1 MAELCPGFAHGV
13 SAGRGPRICEAA
25 GGRRAS
31 NAMMSWRHVLAP
43 CCGAEPRFKLV
54 INRPPGGFSTQ
65 LTAWGLRAAVWGTV
79 GWLLGW
85 KGTAVI
91 AALAAATHLVALV
104 IGALP
109 PRGGAAR
116 ALTVATV
123 AGHLAFF
130 AAVLLIAPWRG
141 LIPFGIGVVMCHAVA
156 YVVDVYRGAAD
167 PRSHAAALLYVAQ
180 FPVFPAGPL
189 SRLHDFAQQLPRADI
204 SMGAFAYGVRRIVTG
219 LMKVLLIAGPLGATA
234 DSIFALRLSR
244 LATSTAWLGVV
255 CFALEIYFL
264 FSGFSDVGIGVGK
277 VLGFRLPENFRR
289 PYTADSVREF
299 WRRWNVT
306 LITWLRDYLSLPIA
320 GHARPTPRLYAMIV
334 AGFVVVGLWHRAS
347 MNVFVWAVYSGSWL
361 ALEELGLHARLQRLP
376 AFLRHAYV
384 LIVVLFGWLLLR
396 GNGPGPTLGYTEA
409 LLGYSMATTGGAM
422 TFMTPTLWVVLPSA
436 ILFAGP
442 LVGWISRWRVSVD
455 AATASLLMML
465 AATCV
470 FVWRIFEP
478 VVRIVLPARTLPR
491 GQHR

>member
-1 MAELCPGFAHGV
+1 VITRTP
-13 SAGRGPRICEAA
+13 AA
-25 GGRRAS
+25 LSDR
-31 NAMMSWRHVLAP
+31 
-43 CCGAEPRFKLV
+43 
-54 INRPPGGFSTQ
+54 
-65 LTAWGLRAAVWGTV
+65 LTAWGFRAATWGGV

-85 KGTAVI
+85 RAT
-91 AALAAATHLVALV
+91 AALAVLAIVTHLLALA
-104 IGALP
+104 IRALP
-109 PRGGAAR
+109 SRSVAAR
-116 ALTVATV
+116 ALTVGTV

-130 AAVLLIAPWRG
+130 AAVLLLTPLRG
-141 LIPFGIGVVMCHAVA
+141 LIPFGAGVVMCHAVA

-167 PRSHAAALLYVAQ
+167 PRRHGAALLYVAQ

-189 SRLHDFAQQLPRADI
+189 SRLHEFAEQLARADI

-219 LMKVLLIAGPLGATA
+219 LMKVFLIAGPLGATA
-234 DSIFALRLSR
+234 DRIFALRLSR
-244 LATSTAWLGVV
+244 LATSSAWLGLI

-264 FSGFSDVGIGVGK
+264 FSGFSDVGIGVGR
-277 VLGFRLPENFRR
+277 VLGFRFAENFRR

-347 MNVFVWAVYSGSWL
+347 VNVFVWALYSGTWL

-376 AFLRHAYV
+376 AVLRHAYV
-384 LIVVLFGWLLLR
+384 LVVVTFGWLLLR
-396 GNGPGPTLGYTEA
+396 GNGPGPTLGFAEA
-409 LLGYSMATTGGAM
+409 LLGYSVATTGGAL
-422 TFMTPTLWVVLPSA
+422 TFMTPALWVALPSA

-442 LVGWISRWRVSVD
+442 LVGSISRWRVSVD
-455 AATASLLMML
+455 AATASLMMML

-470 FVWRIFEP
+470 FVWKMLEP
-478 VVRIVLPARTLPR
+478 VARALLPQRTVPR
-491 GQHR
+491 GQQR